1 MLKPLVRST
10 LGAAMFRVLHSSA
23 GAGKTHTLVKNYLL
37 LALGNSDPAAY
48 THILALTFTNKA
60 AAEMRERVLLYLEA
74 LASGDPLRGAQADM
88 RKALL
93 ALPGLSPEALQQR
106 AQAMLGHVLHH
117 WPQLA
122 INTIDA
128 FTRRVVTPFA
138 RDLGLEQDMNM
149 TTEEEYFRDKAVDLL
164 LEEAGSDPAL
174 TQVLVR
180 VCEQLLEEERPW
192 RADQPLRELSKQL
205 GKEQAL
211 EHLALLRQLDST
223 QFLEIHQRLQQRTQA
238 FANRMRTMGRN
249 MLAAIANAGLTDQ
262 DLAYGSNGFISYFR
276 KLSDFGTLFTPG
288 ANVTKTLNSGTW
300 HQQKASAQA
309 KAAVEAL
316 VPEFKQTI
324 REVEALR
331 NTEMRQ
337 YFLELAVLKDLM
349 PTATLNSIDQRL
361 EALKHDEGLTF
372 FSDLTR
378 KVMQV
383 VQEEPAPFLF
393 ERLGERYLHF
403 LVDEFQD
410 TSLMQWHT
418 LLPLVENAL
427 SSGGSI
433 LLVGDAKQAIYR
445 WRNGEAR
452 QFTGFPGIFGKEKLA
467 RGPELEAKLQSA
479 YVEVEPLGSN
489 YRSARNIIQFNNDVT
504 NALKQE
510 LGVGEQPMYHRHEQ
524 QLVRPEEGYVEV
536 ASCAT
541 EKGEANTKP
550 WELMVKAVQ
559 DCLED
564 GFRLGDIA
572 VLVRSKAQSITAA
585 RWLALNNW
593 NVVSPTGLEL
603 GGNPAVTAVVNV
615 LAWLHRPADEHAA
628 LAAQSIASILAGTET
643 IDPFSANGSPQ
654 EYMRRWH
661 ADHPRINRRLPLLAL
676 ACRISR
682 ALHHDPADDAFV
694 MALVNEVRSFTRL
707 GSDDLG
713 GFLEQWERTIRMR
726 PVTGNIGRDTIQV
739 MTIHKAKG
747 LQFPVV
753 IVPEAGKRT
762 GGNKPEHVWIAPQ
775 PPIGELRSALVE
787 SSKQNMELGIAELE
801 EEKNLRQLDDLDVLY
816 VALTRP
822 EERLYLSVH
831 ASGSEFPAKP
841 LREHLKLEA
850 GATWSLGKREPYH
863 PAEKN
868 EATGNK
874 LCTSSAGEEA
884 GYRDLAIREEAPT
897 GWDPADPDP
906 FRSHGRM
913 IHAILARV
921 RTARD
926 LPAAITAEARA
937 QGVEAEA
944 LATIGSHLTAL
955 LAKPALQPFFRE
967 GLEVYTE
974 TTLLDGLGHAHRPDR
989 MVRDGACFRV
999 LDIKTG
1005 APSEHHLTQVKGYMQ
1020 LLHDVEG
1027 SPVEGYLL
1035 YARDGELVAVTV

>member
-1 MLKPLVRST
+1 MRKPASLST

-37 LALGNSDPAAY
+37 LALGNNDPSAY

-74 LASGDPLRGAQADM
+74 LASGAALRGAQADM
-88 RKALL
+88 RNALL
-93 ALPGLSPEALQQR
+93 ELPGLTGEGLQQR

-122 INTIDA
+122 ITTIDA

-164 LEEAGSDPAL
+164 LEEAGSDTAL
-174 TQVLVR
+174 TLVLVR
-180 VCEQLLEEERPW
+180 VCEQLLEEEKSW

-205 GKEQAL
+205 GKEQSL
-211 EHLALLRQLDST
+211 EHLALLRQLDSA
-223 QFLEIHQRLQQRTQA
+223 QFLEIHQRLQQRTHA
-238 FANRMRTMGRN
+238 FASRMRTTGRN
-249 MLAAIANAGLTDQ
+249 VLAAIANVGLTDQ
-262 DLAYGSNGFISYFR
+262 DLAYGSKGIISYFQ
-276 KLSDFGTLFTPG
+276 KLAAFDTWFTPG

-300 HQQKASAQA
+300 HQQKAPASA
-309 KAAVEAL
+309 KAAIAAL
-316 VPEFKQTI
+316 APMFKQTI
-324 REVEALR
+324 EEVEALR
-331 NTEMRQ
+331 KTEMRQ

-361 EALKHDEGLTF
+361 EALKHDEGVSF

-383 VQEEPAPFLF
+383 VQEEPAPFLY
-393 ERLGERYLHF
+393 ERLGERYAHF
-403 LVDEFQD
+403 LIDEFQD

-427 SSGGSI
+427 SSDGSV

-452 QFTGFPGIFGKEKLA
+452 QFAKFPEIFGKEKLA
-467 RGPELEAKLQSA
+467 HGAELEAKLQSA
-479 YVEVEPLGSN
+479 FSHVEPLDSN
-489 YRSARNIIQFNNDVT
+489 FRSARNIIQFNNEIT
-504 NALKQE
+504 SALKLE
-510 LGVGEQPMYHRHEQ
+510 LGEKEQAMYHRHEQ
-524 QLVRPEEGYVEV
+524 QLVRPEHGYVEV
-536 ASCAT
+536 TCCAAKQ
-541 EKGEANTKP
+541 EEAGAGP

-564 GFRLGDIA
+564 GFHLGNIA

-615 LAWLHRPADEHAA
+615 LAWLHLPVDEHAA
-628 LAAQSIASILAGTET
+628 LAAQSVAAVLTGAEST
-643 IDPFSANGSPQ
+643 DPFSTTTTPR
-654 EYMRRWH
+654 EYMGRWH
-661 ADHPRINRRLPLLAL
+661 ADHPRINLRLPLLAL
-676 ACRISR
+676 VCRVSK
-682 ALHHDPADDAFV
+682 ALRHDPAEDAFM
-694 MALVNEVRSFTRL
+694 MALVNEVRAFTRL

-713 GFLEQWERTIRMR
+713 GFLEQWERTIRKR
-726 PVTGNIGRDTIQV
+726 PVAGNAGKDTIQV

-762 GGNKPEHVWIAPQ
+762 SGNKPERVWIAPV

-787 SSKQNMELGIAELE
+787 SSKPNMELGIAELE

-831 ASGSEFPAKP
+831 ASGNEFPAKP
-841 LREHLKLEA
+841 LREHLNLQA
-850 GATWSLGKREPYH
+850 GTTWSMGKREPYV
-863 PAEKN
+863 PIEK
-868 EATGNK
+868 EQGKGNR
-874 LCTSSAGEEA
+874 LFTRTTDGES
-884 GYRDLAIREEAPT
+884 GDRDLAIRKEAPE

-906 FRSHGRM
+906 FRSHGRLV
-913 IHAILARV
+913 HAILARV
-921 RTARD
+921 RTAND
-926 LPAAITAEARA
+926 LLGAIAAEAMA
-937 QGVEAEA
+937 QGLEPSVLEPIGNH
-944 LATIGSHLTAL
+944 LAAL
-955 LAKPALQPFFRE
+955 LAKPALQPFFSE

-974 TTLLDGLGHAHRPDR
+974 TTLLDSHGHAHRPDR
-989 MVRDGACFRV
+989 MVRNRGLFRV

-1005 APSEHHLTQVKGYMQ
+1005 APSEHHTTQVKGYME
-1020 LLHDVEG
+1020 LLHNVEG
-1027 SPVEGYLL
+1027 FPVEGYLL
-1035 YARDGELVAVTV
+1035 YAREGELVKVTA